1 MAYEVLESGHNYCI
15 ALNAA
20 NEIAVDAFL
29 EKKIKFSDIFRINF
43 NILSLINT
51 LNLSSI
57 EEVIDYDLE
66 IRSKTKELVD
76 K

>member
-1 MAYEVLESGHNYCI
+1 ML
-15 ALNAA
+15 
-20 NEIAVDAFL
+20 FWK
-29 EKKIKFSDIFRINF
+29 KKIKFSDIFRINF

-51 LNLSSI
+51 LKLSSI

-66 IRSKTKELVD
+66 IRSKTKELLG